1 MKNNVS
7 KSSEMFPCEQPPRD
21 SYVPPPPP
29 SDEQLRRLAPDL
41 NKVTSFA
48 HVMLLGDQKTPI
60 LAKQPVWKSREM
72 LRLVGLVEKH
82 LFPEAQGTV
91 PMKCDRCGQH
101 KESVRSR
108 KMITV
113 GLQSGTV
120 RWQFCDECAATVADA
135 AEKTRAGGN
144 CPEKQSRERDRWM
157 RLTKMTII
165 PVAVAA
171 LAGFVGGYNSRAPNH
186 PVEVAVARSSE
197 IRRAIPVEPE
207 IRKAI
212 PVQTRKPQV
221 DRRSD
226 SMAFISPGRAIA
238 RDFATRRAN
247 ANPLVGK
254 TSRSVIRRKA
264 SK

>member
-7 KSSEMFPCEQPPRD
+7 ISSEMFPCEQPPRD

-48 HVMLLGDQKTPI
+48 YVMLLGDQKTPF
-60 LAKQPVWKSREM
+60 LAKQPVWRSPQM
-72 LRLVGLVEKH
+72 LRLLRLVEKH
-82 LFPEAQGTV
+82 LIPEPA
-91 PMKCDRCGQH
+91 MKCHRCGQH

-113 GLQSGTV
+113 GVNSGTV
-120 RWQFCDECAATVADA
+120 RWQFCDECAATVAAA
-135 AEKTRAGGN
+135 AEKTTAGGN
-144 CPEKQSRERDRWM
+144 CPDEQSRERDRWM
-157 RLTKMTII
+157 QLTKMTII

-171 LAGFVGGYNSRAPNH
+171 LAGFVSGYNSRAPNH
-186 PVEVAVARSSE
+186 SVEVAVARSPE

-238 RDFATRRAN
+238 RDFATRHAN

-254 TSRSVIRRKA
+254 TSRSVIGRKA